1 MTLKIT
7 NITENLISQKVTDL
21 KHNNIQKTAEK
32 SFSEVLKK
40 NGIPESLQEFL
51 KSVEREGTVLDQ
63 TIKDAIKGK
72 EFSLQELIAI
82 QVGVYRYNQDIDLI
96 SKLIEKTTSGIKQI
110 INNGK

>member
-82 QVGVYRYNQDIDLI
+82 QVGVYRYNQEIDLI